1 MFYRVQAK
9 KMVGIKTVDTV
20 IQNSTHEKFLCF
32 TFDSKVNCD
41 KNIKKLCEK
50 ARAKLK
56 RPGQSKSLYIN
67 PYINRDNRK
76 IHFEG
81 IEIGLEEVST
91 FISINKFAV
100 KF

>member
-9 KMVGIKTVDTV
+9 KMVGIETVDTV

-50 ARAKLK
+50 ARAKLTRISCIK
-56 RPGQSKSLYIN
+56 TWTVKKPLGITGKYTSKGH
-67 PYINRDNRK
+67 R
-76 IHFEG
+76 
-81 IEIGLEEVST
+81 
-91 FISINKFAV
+91 
-100 KF
+100 